1 MLGFDMGGLANDIE
15 ETTGFNVG
23 SAAAG
28 AGIGMM
34 FGGPVGAA
42 VGGLIGGVFFAEGGI
57 VSEPTMGVVGE
68 AGAEAIMP
76 IEKIDGIIA
85 SSMMKA
91 SGNNSIGSNTPNIT
105 LNGGIHIG
113 AGNNINKA
121 EAQDSFERALVATLS
136 SKKFRAS
143 RGMI

>member
-15 ETTGFNVG
+15 ESTGFNVG

-57 VSEPTMGVVGE
+57 VSEPTVGMVGE
-68 AGAEAIMP
+68 AGTEAIMP

-85 SSMMKA
+85 SSLKKA
-91 SGNNSIGSNTPNIT
+91 GGTSIGSDRPSIT

-113 AGNNINKA
+113 AGNNVNKA
-121 EAQDSFERALVATLS
+121 EVQEAFEKSLIVALTGR
-136 SKKFRAS
+136 KFNQL
-143 RGMI
+143 RGVI